1 MKSIEIQTGLWLGD
15 EKSVN
20 NKNFI
25 ETNNI
30 EIIIDCNKYL
40 NYSSHK
46 YNSPV
51 REKLEINEIKHTIK
65 FLLKIS
71 EYLYENLKKF
81 NNILVYGHN
90 DFNIAISII
99 IAFIMRYGKLK
110 KETVVKLLKSKMSQ
124 ISISKISNM
133 SLDYF
138 EQHLQK
144 TSIICE

>member
-1 MKSIEIQTGLWLGD
+1 MKAIEIQTGLWLGD

-20 NKNFI
+20 NRNFI

-51 REKLEINEIKHTIK
+51 REKLELNEIKHTIK
-65 FLLKIS
+65 FLLKIT
-71 EYLYENLKKF
+71 EYLYDNLRKF
-81 NNILVYGHN
+81 NNTLVYGHN

-99 IAFIMRYGKLK
+99 IAFIMKYGKLNK
-110 KETVVKLLKSKMSQ
+110 NTVVQLLKSKLER
-124 ISISKISNM
+124 ISISRISNM
-133 SLDYF
+133 SLEYF
-138 EQHLQK
+138 ERYLQQNK
-144 TSIICE
+144 II

>member
-1 MKSIEIQTGLWLGD
+1 MKAIEIQTGLWLGD

-20 NKNFI
+20 NRNFI

-51 REKLEINEIKHTIK
+51 REKLELNEIKHTIK
-65 FLLKIS
+65 FLLKIT
-71 EYLYENLKKF
+71 EYLYDNLRKF
-81 NNILVYGHN
+81 NNTLVYGHN

-99 IAFIMRYGKLK
+99 IAFIMKYGKLNK
-110 KETVVKLLKSKMSQ
+110 NTVVQLLKSKLER
-124 ISISKISNM
+124 ISISRISNM
-133 SLDYF
+133 SLEYF
-138 EQHLQK
+138 ERHLQQNK
-144 TSIICE
+144 II

>member
-1 MKSIEIQTGLWLGD
+1 MKAIEIQTGLWLGD

-20 NKNFI
+20 NRNFI

-51 REKLEINEIKHTIK
+51 REKLELNEIKHTIK
-65 FLLKIS
+65 FMLKIT
-71 EYLYENLKKF
+71 EYLYDNLRKF
-81 NNILVYGHN
+81 NNTLVYGHN

-99 IAFIMRYGKLK
+99 IAFIMKYGKLNK
-110 KETVVKLLKSKMSQ
+110 NTVVQLLKSKLER
-124 ISISKISNM
+124 ISISRISNM
-133 SLDYF
+133 SLEYF
-138 EQHLQK
+138 ERHLQQNK
-144 TSIICE
+144 II